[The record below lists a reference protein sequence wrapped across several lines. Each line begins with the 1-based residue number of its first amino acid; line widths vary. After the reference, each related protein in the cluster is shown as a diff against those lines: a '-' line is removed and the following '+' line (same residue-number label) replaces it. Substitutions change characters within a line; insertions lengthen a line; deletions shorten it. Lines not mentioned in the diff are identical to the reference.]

1 MELTCPVSIMDS
13 DRILLGHGSGGR
25 LSHQLLSAVF
35 YPTFNNPLLEQNHD
49 GCVFPVEAGRIAC
62 STDSFVVDPV
72 FFPGG
77 NIGDL
82 AINGTV
88 NDLACCGAE
97 PKYLTVGFIL
107 EEGFPIADLKRIVA
121 SMQMAAEKAS
131 VLIIAGD
138 TKVVE
143 RGKCDKIFINT
154 TGIGIVPAGVD
165 IAPSK
170 AKPGDAVICSGNIG
184 VHGIAVLSA
193 RESLGFETELKSDT
207 AALNKMCSQLVLE
220 INDVHVL
227 RDPTRGGVGTTLNE
241 IARSAKVEIELDEAS
256 LPVPQ
261 PVRAAS
267 EILGI
272 DPLFIAN
279 EGIVLALLPEEY
291 AEKAISILRRFPEG
305 KNAKRIGRVSAQGKA
320 LVKLKTIYG
329 NHRIVTM
336 LAGDQLPRIC

>member
-1 MELTCPVSIMDS
+1 MEMTCPVPIVDS
-13 DRILLGHGSGGR
+13 DCILLGHGSGGR
-25 LSHQLLSAVF
+25 LSHQLISDIF
-35 YPTFNNPLLEQNHD
+35 YPAFGNPLLEQDHD
-49 GCVFPVEAGRIAC
+49 GCVFPVEKGRIAC
-62 STDSFVVDPV
+62 STDSFVVNPI

-88 NDLACCGAE
+88 NDLACCGAD

-107 EEGFPIADLKRIVA
+107 EEGLPLADLQRIVT
-121 SMQMAAEKAS
+121 SMKEAAEKAG

-143 RGKCDKIFINT
+143 RGKCDSIFINT
-154 TGIGIVPAGVD
+154 TGIGIVPMGVT
-165 IAPSK
+165 IFPSK
-170 AKPGDAVICSGNIG
+170 ARPGDAVICSGNIG
-184 VHGIAVLSA
+184 AHGMAVLSA
-193 RESLGFETELKSDT
+193 RESLGFETALKSDT
-207 AALNKMCSQLVLE
+207 VSLNKMCTSLIRE

-256 LPVPQ
+256 LPVPE
-261 PVRAAS
+261 PVNAAS

-279 EGIVLALLPEEY
+279 EGIVLVILQEEQAENALT
-291 AEKAISILRRFPEG
+291 ILRRFPEG
-305 KNAKRIGRVSAQGKA
+305 ANATRIGRVLTQGKV

-329 NHRIVTM
+329 NHRVVSM

>member
-1 MELTCPVSIMDS
+1 MEITCPVPIFDS
-13 DRILLGHGSGGR
+13 DYILLGHGSGGR
-25 LSHQLLSAVF
+25 LSHQLITDVF
-35 YPTFNNPLLEQNHD
+35 YSAFNNSLLEQNHD

-62 STDSFVVDPV
+62 STDSFVVDPI

-88 NDLACCGAE
+88 NDLACCGAD

-107 EEGFPIADLKRIVA
+107 EEGLPMADLQRIVF
-121 SMQMAAEKAS
+121 SMQTAAEKAG
-131 VLIIAGD
+131 VRIIAGD

-154 TGIGIVPAGVD
+154 TGIGIVPPAVD

-170 AKPGDAVICSGNIG
+170 AKPGDAIICSGNIG
-184 VHGIAVLSA
+184 VHGMAVLSA

-207 AALNKMCSQLVLE
+207 AALNKMCSQLVQE

-241 IARSAKVEIELDEAS
+241 IAHSAKVEIELDEAT
-256 LPVPQ
+256 LPIPQ
-261 PVRAAS
+261 SVYASS

-279 EGIVLALLPEEY
+279 EGIVLIILSEDY
-291 AEKAISILRRFPEG
+291 AEKALSILHRFPEG
-305 KNAKRIGRVSAQGKA
+305 KNARRIGRVLTQGKV

-329 NHRIVTM
+329 NHRIVSM